1 VSGHHRLLARQL
13 RRHLRAVD
21 PGAVPGLS
29 RFLEAVD
36 AAYCD
41 HDDDRRQLERAMD
54 ISSQELM
61 ETTEELRAVI
71 ASLPDEFLLL
81 GPDGRVLD
89 HNPGQ
94 TPVLPAA
101 PSPLGRPLTAL
112 LCPEGARRFA
122 EALAAVA
129 EEERQVIFEYSP
141 QDAPDHAP
149 LIFEVRVFPLHGG
162 RVVSLLR
169 NVSERRAAERRIA
182 HLAFHDSL
190 TGLPNRLRF
199 HQELDAGLER
209 ARADEHRLAVLFLDV
224 DRFKSINDTFGH
236 AVGDQLLVTLAQRLQ
251 RAVEL
256 DARTVALH
264 DPHTSGPATPEDGE
278 RPALIAR
285 MGGDEFTVLLPLVAA
300 PEEGERLCRRIM
312 EEVCRPVVLDGIE
325 VVTSFSVGLSV
336 FPDHGSC
343 AESLLKNADAAMYH
357 AKASGRANAQTYQA
371 DMNTGACSYVQME
384 SALRQAL
391 RSGALELHYQPIL
404 CATSG
409 ATTSLE
415 ALARWTDPE
424 LGRVPPS
431 VFVALAEESDLILE
445 LGSAVVD
452 GACAQVRRW
461 LDAGFAPPRVSVNL
475 SARHFA
481 TGEVVQEVAL
491 ALDRHSLTP
500 EHLGI
505 ELTETAMVEDT
516 ARTRAA
522 LDGLRELGVR
532 ISMDDFGT
540 GFSSLALLKTIPVD
554 LLKIDRSFVRDIGTD
569 PDDTILIRAIIAM
582 GHGLGLSVVAEGVE
596 TEDQLRFLRQQGCDH
611 VQGYLHCR
619 PGPAEQVRRFV
630 EAQRSSAAQQPR
642 ASADRGALARVS

>member
-1 VSGHHRLLARQL
+1 MSGHHRLLARQL
-13 RRHLRAVD
+13 RRHLRAVEPAD
-21 PGAVPGLS
+21 VPGLS

-81 GPDGRVLD
+81 SPDGRVLD

-94 TPVLPAA
+94 TPVLPAV
-101 PSPLGRPLTAL
+101 PSPLGQPLAAL

-129 EEERQVIFEYSP
+129 EEERQVSFEYSP

-162 RVVSLLR
+162 RIVSLLR

-209 ARADEHRLAVLFLDV
+209 ARANEHRLAVLFLDV

-264 DPHTSGPATPEDGE
+264 DPHVALPQGE

-391 RSGALELHYQPIL
+391 RSGNLELHYQPIL

-445 LGSAVVD
+445 LGSTVID
-452 GACAQVRRW
+452 SACAQVRRW
-461 LDAGFAPPRVSVNL
+461 LDTGFAPPRVSVNL

-491 ALDRHSLTP
+491 ALDRHGLTP

-554 LLKIDRSFVRDIGTD
+554 LLKIDRSFVRDIGAD

-596 TEDQLRFLRQQGCDH
+596 TEDQLHFLRQQGCDH

-630 EAQRSSAAQQPR
+630 EERR
-642 ASADRGALARVS
+642 AGASRGALSRVS